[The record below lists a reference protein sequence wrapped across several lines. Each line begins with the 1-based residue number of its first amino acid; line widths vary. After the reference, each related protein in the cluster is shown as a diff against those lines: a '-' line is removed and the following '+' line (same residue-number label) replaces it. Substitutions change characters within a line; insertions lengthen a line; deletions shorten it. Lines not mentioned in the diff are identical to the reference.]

1 MSEAADATVAALQ
14 AFAGELR
21 DISSSI
27 EQQLHRLKTG
37 IHRCGAARPSPA
49 SPKTLEH
56 ASLRCRAGRRC
67 RGRDVDELQHALEL
81 RRAAMLQRA
90 DDVTTQM
97 AAAVFKQ
104 EEQVLKDVAVYVRVL
119 PAVNYCIIMLLH

>member
-56 ASLRCRAGRRC
+56 ASLRCRAG
-67 RGRDVDELQHALEL
+67 
-81 RRAAMLQRA
+81 
-90 DDVTTQM
+90 
-97 AAAVFKQ
+97 
-104 EEQVLKDVAVYVRVL
+104 
-119 PAVNYCIIMLLH
+119 